1 MDDSTEFPPREAKTF
16 LPFKFPGPS
25 QSLILY
31 TYPCL
36 LHLNFPSSCALRLSR
51 CSFSK
56 LSQHLTYI
64 FRWPSSKENLT
75 LMYHRFLYFLLSHI
89 CHSYH
94 KSTFSPVNS
103 SSITSH
109 LPSDPNYGNT
119 KRHFL
124 MTSKNSKW
132 SF

>member
-64 FRWPSSKENLT
+64 FRWPLSKENLT

-94 KSTFSPVNS
+94 KSIYFLTCKLILNYQS
-103 SSITSH
+103 SALWPQLRQYKKT
-109 LPSDPNYGNT
+109 LPNDF
-119 KRHFL
+119 KKF
-124 MTSKNSKW
+124 
-132 SF
+132 